1 LKALLLAT
9 AIAAIS
15 ASASPGFAQSAAPS
29 CETFDHIISML
40 DTVKAKHVEI
50 TTKSLLGVSGKDVD
64 KLIVASVGG
73 SIVLGIVGKDGCVSS
88 PIALGAVA
96 LESGA

>member
-9 AIAAIS
+9 AIAAVT
-15 ASASPGFAQSAAPS
+15 ATPGFAQSAAPS

-96 LESGA
+96 LEGGA